1 MLKPALL
8 YKEELNKK
16 VVENWDNLDDMY
28 FYYDGGRDVINVA
41 NNTDTYCQYVD
52 INKENNV
59 IGYFA
64 YSYDRAT
71 QSIFHF
77 GLLSFDKGNLT
88 FIRDVIKHIDFLFK
102 KCNLN
107 RIEWHL
113 YTDNPAIKG
122 YRKFIKRYGGI
133 EVGPL
138 HQSNLLSDG
147 KLHDYVIF
155 EILRE
160 NYLEAIKKR

>member
-1 MLKPALL
+1 MLKPAYL

-16 VVENWDNLDDMY
+16 VVENWDIFDDMY
-28 FYYDGGRDVINVA
+28 YYNSARNIIKVA
-41 NNTDTYCQYVD
+41 DNTDEICQYVSVD
-52 INKENNV
+52 KNNNI
-59 IGYFA
+59 IGYFS
-64 YSYDRAT
+64 YHYDRAIH
-71 QSIFHF
+71 SIFPI
-77 GLLSFDKGNLT
+77 GLLSFDKGNVI
-88 FIRDVIKHIDFLFK
+88 FIKDVVNHINYLFK

-107 RIEWHL
+107 RIGWHA

-122 YRKFIKRYGGI
+122 YRKFIKRHGGI

-138 HQSNLLSDG
+138 HQSNLLLDG

-160 NYLEAIKKR
+160 NYFKDTI